1 MPTAPPRSSV
11 GLRML
16 RGRPRCQ
23 IATGKLADFP
33 KRFSAHRP
41 RLRPLGVRP
50 AANKAAYASAL
61 RPRRLSI
68 PGSKA
73 IRAFR
78 ETFPMVSLV
87 LEEGLSNE
95 VVARFNNDQMDVAFV
110 LCAFSARARFHT
122 AWVIFVLGRAQP
134 PCLLYPDEPTSS
146 VQVLT
151 SERCQKR
158 LSHHI
163 DAKPAFPDNG
173 HWLIEGPSYPHCY
186 TKRRR

>member
-1 MPTAPPRSSV
+1 
-11 GLRML
+11 ML
-16 RGRPRCQ
+16 RGRPRRQ

-134 PCLLYPDEPTSS
+134 PCLL
-146 VQVLT
+146 L
-151 SERCQKR
+151 
-158 LSHHI
+158 
-163 DAKPAFPDNG
+163 
-173 HWLIEGPSYPHCY
+173 
-186 TKRRR
+186 

>member
-1 MPTAPPRSSV
+1 
-11 GLRML
+11 ML
-16 RGRPRCQ
+16 RGRPRRQ

-61 RPRRLSI
+61 RPRHLSI

-110 LCAFSARARFHT
+110 LCAFSARAR
-122 AWVIFVLGRAQP
+122 
-134 PCLLYPDEPTSS
+134 C
-146 VQVLT
+146 
-151 SERCQKR
+151 
-158 LSHHI
+158 
-163 DAKPAFPDNG
+163 
-173 HWLIEGPSYPHCY
+173 
-186 TKRRR
+186 

>member
-1 MPTAPPRSSV
+1 MPTAPPGSSV
-11 GLRML
+11 GLRMV
-16 RGRPRCQ
+16 RGRPRRQ

-33 KRFSAHRP
+33 KRFPAHRP

-78 ETFPMVSLV
+78 ETFPGVSLV

-95 VVARFNNDQMDVAFV
+95 VVARFNNNQMDVAFV
-110 LCAFSARARFHT
+110 HARQAHADGVVVTPLREEPMVAALPSRHPMAGNSRSRSFPLKDVRKT
-122 AWVIFVLGRAQP
+122 
-134 PCLLYPDEPTSS
+134 PC
-146 VQVLT
+146 
-151 SERCQKR
+151 
-158 LSHHI
+158 
-163 DAKPAFPDNG
+163 
-173 HWLIEGPSYPHCY
+173 
-186 TKRRR
+186 

>member
-1 MPTAPPRSSV
+1 M
-11 GLRML
+11 
-16 RGRPRCQ
+16 
-23 IATGKLADFP
+23 
-33 KRFSAHRP
+33 
-41 RLRPLGVRP
+41 RP

-122 AWVIFVLGRAQP
+122 AWVDTVEKVPNCFVTDFQP
-134 PCLLYPDEPTSS
+134 NDEMSDNRSS
-146 VQVLT
+146 MCRQARYR
-151 SERCQKR
+151 SPR
-158 LSHHI
+158 
-163 DAKPAFPDNG
+163 
-173 HWLIEGPSYPHCY
+173 
-186 TKRRR
+186 